1 MFFYGPG
8 NAPTNTTQN
17 NNGNTGGFVPLDNIN
32 NNQNQNTNTNNETSS
47 TSIEQ
52 SNNSQSTVQTKIP
65 ALRLLSKDP
74 VGGYGASTTASTT
87 IIRWVDRGRGNVLE
101 AQSDTENIETISNT
115 VLPRVYES
123 LWASNLGSF
132 IGTIVS
138 ANSDIPGTIYAK
150 LNKQSTST
158 LATTTNITPFA
169 LRGKNL
175 PENTIG
181 YASSPKGD
189 KLFILVKENNQS
201 VGYISNFDG
210 SGITKIFTN
219 PLTQLVV
226 EWPETNT
233 IAITTK
239 AGSSVGGY
247 LYFVNPKTGSWKKI
261 LGPIKGLA
269 TKVSKDAKYILTSE
283 TGKDPIPATYVYK
296 VGSSTPIQTT
306 LRTLAEKCTWGKF
319 YKELLYCATPS
330 SPVNGIYP
338 DDWYKGIIS
347 TYDKIWQYNTKTAD
361 VRLVSNLLGQ
371 TNSSIDIFNIQ
382 TDQKDDFLIFMNKDY
397 LSLWSL
403 DLIGI

>member
-338 DDWYKGIIS
+338 EEC
-347 TYDKIWQYNTKTAD
+347 TAA
-361 VRLVSNLLGQ
+361 
-371 TNSSIDIFNIQ
+371 
-382 TDQKDDFLIFMNKDY
+382 
-397 LSLWSL
+397 
-403 DLIGI
+403 